1 MRTFSNYD
9 DWSSACGK
17 TGLVTRQIAG
27 YQQYEA
33 FDAEG
38 LPRGRFNVLDFPEG
52 VIEDKGETQS
62 IDEDAFAIEP
72 PMPRRKSNVMS

>member
-33 FDAEG
+33 FD
-38 LPRGRFNVLDFPEG
+38 
-52 VIEDKGETQS
+52 
-62 IDEDAFAIEP
+62 EDAFAIEP